1 MFPDPFEFIGRA
13 YLKSK
18 NIRNLCS
25 GFSYCLRVLETI
37 YVWYGRG
44 SLESERTAALAYG
57 HSLGED
63 IVEVYEGQS
72 DGAEMFWMILGDD
85 AFANANYWQWR
96 PSAVDDDVI
105 PRVWVI
111 SEQKVCVFFSMSH
124 RRTFVY
130 SFFQIKPVEFMNVR
144 AASDVV
150 QLVDCVWELF
160 VVVGSEARAQRRDI
174 RIALHAASVL
184 ALQFSILG
192 FFSYVISR
200 NSSNELLSK
209 NPIPLLFTLWFFPL
223 KYHWISNYIFEN
235 SMSL

>member
-1 MFPDPFEFIGRA
+1 MFFP
-13 YLKSK
+13 
-18 NIRNLCS
+18 
-25 GFSYCLRVLETI
+25 
-37 YVWYGRG
+37 
-44 SLESERTAALAYG
+44 
-57 HSLGED
+57 
-63 IVEVYEGQS
+63 
-72 DGAEMFWMILGDD
+72 
-85 AFANANYWQWR
+85 
-96 PSAVDDDVI
+96 
-105 PRVWVI
+105 
-111 SEQKVCVFFSMSH
+111 H

-130 SFFQIKPVEFMNVR
+130 SFSQIKPVEFMNVR

-160 VVVGSEARAQRRDI
+160 VIVGSEARAQRRDI

-223 KYHWISNYIFEN
+223 KYHWISNYTFEN

>member
-1 MFPDPFEFIGRA
+1 MFPDPFESIGRA

-25 GFSYCLRVLETI
+25 GFSYCLRVLEII

-96 PSAVDDDVI
+96 SAVDDDVI
-105 PRVWVI
+105 PRVWVV
-111 SEQKVCVFFSMSH
+111 SEQKVCVF
-124 RRTFVY
+124 
-130 SFFQIKPVEFMNVR
+130 
-144 AASDVV
+144 
-150 QLVDCVWELF
+150 
-160 VVVGSEARAQRRDI
+160 
-174 RIALHAASVL
+174 
-184 ALQFSILG
+184 
-192 FFSYVISR
+192 
-200 NSSNELLSK
+200 SS
-209 NPIPLLFTLWFFPL
+209 
-223 KYHWISNYIFEN
+223 
-235 SMSL
+235 